1 MFKKPIIACSMRI
14 KNMSMWIGDSLS
26 ETSKIADHIVIL
38 DDGSTDDTPNICRKF
53 PKVRYYRQLRPVS
66 DQVRDKNK
74 LLKYTLALKPDWILA
89 LDGDEVLE
97 KKAASKILEEISS
110 IDPQNP
116 QYTIFRIRLLYFWND
131 LTHYRNENSKWGQFW
146 KDALWTTWGQNLNT
160 LQFLPSGFAENHH
173 CGRIPKGITGNR
185 KDIDVWAKHYGYVY
199 FWQRR
204 QKADFYLRTEKK
216 PSYLNLINGNA
227 EKGMILEE
235 WRERI

>member
-1 MFKKPIIACSMRI
+1 MSKPVIACSMRI
-14 KNMSMWIGDSLS
+14 KNVAMWIGDSLS
-26 ETSKIADHIVIL
+26 ETSKLADHIVIL
-38 DDGSTDDTPNICRKF
+38 DDGSTDNTPSICRKF
-53 PKVRYYRQLRPVS
+53 PKVRYYRQFCSIS

-74 LLKYTLALKPDWILA
+74 LLKYTLALNPDWVLA

-97 KKAASKILEEISS
+97 KKAASKILDEIAE

-116 QYTIFRIRLLYFWND
+116 QHTIFRLRLLYFWND
-131 LTHYRNENSKWGQFW
+131 LNHYRNENSKWGQFW

-173 CGRIPKGITGNR
+173 CGRIPKGIVGNR
-185 KDIDVWAKHYGYVY
+185 KDIDVWVKHYGYVY
-199 FWQRR
+199 FWQRK
-204 QKADFYLRTEKK
+204 QKAEFYLRTEKK

-235 WRERI
+235 WKERV